1 MEFSL
6 CDLHTHTFLSDGVL
20 SPVELIRFAAAAGYQ
35 VLAITDHVSVS
46 NMERVFREVKADA
59 LLAEKYWDITA
70 IAGVEL
76 TNIPAGAVS
85 ELARRA
91 RELGA
96 ELVVVHGETIVEPV
110 EPGTNRAAVSCP
122 YVDILAH
129 PGLITLEEARLA
141 EKNGVYLEI
150 SPRRDHSLTNG
161 HVVNMARISGAKLL
175 LNSDTHE
182 PEDLLRSEFALKV
195 GLGAGLNEVEF
206 KHLTTNSREIIDR
219 ILAKRKQL
227 QVNSN

>member
-1 MEFSL
+1 MDFAL
-6 CDLHTHTFLSDGVL
+6 CDLHTHTFYSDGVL
-20 SPVELIRFAAAAGYQ
+20 SPIELIRFAAAAGYQ
-35 VLAITDHVSVS
+35 ILAITDHVSAS
-46 NMERVFREVKADA
+46 NMERVFREIQADA
-59 LLAEKYWDITA
+59 LLAERYWDITV

-122 YVDILAH
+122 DVDILAH

-161 HVVNMARISGAKLL
+161 HVVKMAGITGAKLL
-175 LNSDTHE
+175 LNSDAHE
-182 PEDLLRSEFALKV
+182 PEDLLRPEFALKV
-195 GLGAGLNEVEF
+195 GLGAGLNDEEF
-206 KHLTTNSREIIDR
+206 KRLLFNSREITER
-219 ILAKRKQL
+219 ILAKKKQRPG
-227 QVNSN
+227 NAG